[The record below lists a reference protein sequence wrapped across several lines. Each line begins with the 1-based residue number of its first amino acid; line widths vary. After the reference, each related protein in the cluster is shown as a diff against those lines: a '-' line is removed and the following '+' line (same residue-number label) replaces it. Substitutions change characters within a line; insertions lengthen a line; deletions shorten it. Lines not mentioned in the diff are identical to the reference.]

1 MPGAAQP
8 IPIGCKGGKR
18 GRVPREKQP
27 VICFVFAGQLRH
39 RLCQRNALVCL
50 PLQLRHHRARRRGK
64 DQGAVPLAARS
75 ADQPLPGFH
84 SLPGG
89 YQHSAAGKICT
100 QHRSVALCPQPM
112 QRACGDLGAGMGRGS
127 FHRKPAFF
135 KIQACPRELAAFQ
148 QGILSAAQQLLG
160 YGSAGL
166 QAAVAQHC
174 TRPRPL
180 PGGQAAVVHR
190 PYKSLQPDQHQPPS
204 DKPRPKPL
212 APQQRTQQKIKP
224 HPFFHSQPHPPVPG
238 KCGQPPVLPSCA
250 MGAKAAGQGRNAI

>member
-8 IPIGCKGGKR
+8 ISIGCGGRKC
-18 GRVPREKQP
+18 GRMPGKKQP

-39 RLCQRNALVCL
+39 RLCQRNALACL
-50 PLQLRHHRARRRGK
+50 PFQLCHYRACRRGK
-64 DQGAVPLAARS
+64 DKAAVPLAACR

-84 SLPGG
+84 SLPGH

-100 QHRSVALCPQPM
+100 QHRPIALCPQPM
-112 QRACGDLGAGMGRGS
+112 QGACGNFRACTRRSS
-127 FHRKPAFF
+127 FHRKSAFF

-148 QGILSAAQQLLG
+148 QGIFSGAQQLLG

-166 QAAVAQHC
+166 QAAAAQHR

-180 PGGQAAVVHR
+180 SGGQAAVVHC
-190 PYKSLQPDQHQPPS
+190 PYQPLQPDQYQPPS
-204 DKPRPKPL
+204 DKPDPKPL

-224 HPFFHSQPHPPVPG
+224 MPFFYPQPHPPVPG
-238 KCGQPPVLPSCA
+238 KCGQPSVLPCCA
-250 MGAKAAGQGRNAI
+250 MAVKAAGQGKNTV

>member
-50 PLQLRHHRARRRGK
+50 PLQLRHHCACRRGK
-64 DQGAVPLAARS
+64 DQGAVPLAACR
-75 ADQPLPGFH
+75 ANQPLPGLH
-84 SLPGG
+84 GLPGG
-89 YQHSAAGKICT
+89 YQHGAADKICT
-100 QHRSVALCPQPM
+100 QHRSLALCPQPV
-112 QRACGDLGAGMGRGS
+112 QSACGNFRACTRRSGL
-127 FHRKPAFF
+127 HHKPSFF

-148 QGILSAAQQLLG
+148 QGVLSGAQQLLG

-166 QAAVAQHC
+166 QAAAAQHC

-180 PGGQAAVVHR
+180 SGGQAAVVHR
-190 PYKSLQPDQHQPPS
+190 PYK
-204 DKPRPKPL
+204 PL
-212 APQQRTQQKIKP
+212 
-224 HPFFHSQPHPPVPG
+224 
-238 KCGQPPVLPSCA
+238 
-250 MGAKAAGQGRNAI
+250 